1 MNIQNK
7 LDIALQKLESYS
19 LEELKN
25 IIESFGYD
33 LNESSHV
40 INIKYDD
47 IDMKIVNSFEHFLC
61 VDYSYFSSN
70 DESMLEYAA

>member
-1 MNIQNK
+1 MSIQHK
-7 LDIALQKLESYS
+7 LDIALQKLENYS

-47 IDMKIVNSFEHFLC
+47 IDMKIVNCFEHFLC